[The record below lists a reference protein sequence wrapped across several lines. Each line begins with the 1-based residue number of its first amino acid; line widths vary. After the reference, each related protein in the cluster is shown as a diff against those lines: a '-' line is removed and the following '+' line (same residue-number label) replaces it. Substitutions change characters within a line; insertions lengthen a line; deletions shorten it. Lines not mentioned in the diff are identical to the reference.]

1 MSLNWVIE
9 THAQVK
15 STQDIIKGM
24 ADMGQPE
31 GQVVQA
37 AVQTAGRG
45 RHGRVWESQEGNL
58 FLSLLLRPSC
68 KAQDVGQL
76 SLIAG
81 LSLVQAIENFVSD
94 DVALTLKW
102 PNDVL
107 LNGEKCA
114 GLLLETELTDN
125 GAVRWVALGLGVNVA
140 SAPRGLGAAINEFS
154 KEGILA
160 EVLRDRFLKT
170 MVNNYSDWLANGF
183 HDLRQ
188 AWLSKAHKAGS
199 PLTVKIGPQLEKGI
213 FHDIDAYGNL
223 RLKDAEHRLKTIG
236 SGEVYLY

>member
-183 HDLRQ
+183 RDLRQ
-188 AWLSKAHKAGS
+188 AWLSKAHEAGS